1 MAEYGEWA
9 TSPSELTKDETLAF
23 ESQVLRDAHEVWMRQ
38 AAGTVPARHQFTP
51 RSVKGFV
58 GNLMIFERHTDGY
71 YIRLMGTRIAGVL
84 GEMQGKPITEAVPPE
99 VVRNWERA
107 FDAVLATPTPQRIV
121 RTVNFDD
128 LHYLEGE
135 ILLAPLRDDHGALT
149 MVFVVVAFRTG
160 VTSSRKLGDI
170 IASNNQDHGSQNGQ

>member
-1 MAEYGEWA
+1 VAEYGEWA
-9 TSPSELTKDETLAF
+9 TSPSELTKDTTLAF
-23 ESQVLRDAHEVWMRQ
+23 KAQLLKDAHEEWMRQ
-38 AAGTVPARHQFTP
+38 AAGSIPARHQFTP

-84 GEMQGKPITEAVPPE
+84 GEMQGKSVTEAVPPE
-99 VVRNWERA
+99 VARNWARA

-128 LHYLEGE
+128 SHYLEAE
-135 ILLAPLRDDHGALT
+135 IFLAPLRDDHGALT
-149 MVFVVVAFRTG
+149 MVFAVVAFRSG
-160 VTSSRKLGDI
+160 VTPSHKLGDI
-170 IASNNQDHGSQNGQ
+170 IASSNSDDGQQDG